1 MLILIFL
8 IIVVGVGL
16 AYGRKAAGKTI
27 LFTIGAILILLIA
40 ALIYIYVSTKE
51 SSVNTAPTNFGN
63 TIKGGNTTASSA
75 SPNEKCVIEDKGLK
89 ICDLSFSDS
98 YYSSAYR
105 DILVEGNIVACVDM
119 KTGAVTQGNAESLRA
134 TTNPAYCVTD
144 WGYVYI
150 DPSLNVFKYYG
161 LITREDYSKPYKV
174 PRAYDTCVWTYNDGN
189 ATIPYLEVLS
199 NVGPR
204 TGFSV
209 KAFCNSGDS
218 RVDIYSYKE

>member
-27 LFTIGAILILLIA
+27 LITVGVILSLLIA
-40 ALIYIYVSTKE
+40 AFIFIYASTKE
-51 SSVNTAPTNFGN
+51 SSVNTTPINFGN
-63 TIKGGNTTASSA
+63 TITSGNTTASSA
-75 SPNEKCVIEDKGLK
+75 SPNEKCVVEDKNLK

-98 YYSSAYR
+98 YYTSDYR
-105 DILVEGNIVACVDM
+105 DILVEGNAVACVDM

-150 DPSLNVFKYYG
+150 DPSLYVSKHYG
-161 LITREDYSKPYKV
+161 SITREDYGKPYKT
-174 PRAYDTCVWTYNDGN
+174 PGTYDTCIWTYSDGS
-189 ATIPYLEVLS
+189 ASVPYLEVLS
-199 NVGPR
+199 SVGPR
-204 TGFSV
+204 SGFSV
-209 KAFCNSGDS
+209 KAFCKSGSS
-218 RVDIYSYKE
+218 RVDIYTYKD